1 MSYRPSRVLAVSTVI
16 LDARQTALSL
26 ALSLAFISLAL
37 SSAPAHAY
45 DLQQAYADA
54 AAIDPIVASARFA
67 LKATQ
72 EKVPQAR
79 SLDLPQV
86 NTGATINR
94 QVSDPSNIPTRKFTS
109 QGYNVTLNYPLYRAQ
124 NIETLEQGKLA
135 VAISEA
141 QLASAQQDL
150 IVRVSQAYFD
160 VLTAQDNVAVIR
172 SQKKAIS
179 EQQQSAKRNF
189 EVGTATITDQQEADS
204 RFDLVVF
211 QEIAALN
218 DLEVKRTT
226 LATLI
231 GKSVPQ
237 IDTLK
242 RSVALLGPQPAN
254 WEDWRGGARKDNYT
268 VQQATIA
275 VENAKREMKKQQLAT
290 RPTVDLV
297 GSVSHS
303 ENSLVSSIGIRAN
316 SAALGVQFAM
326 PLYTGG
332 AIESRVR
339 EAAANINKS
348 EFDLSNAQNQA
359 ELGARQSYLSLNSL
373 VNQVRALE
381 AAEKSSRLSLDSNL
395 LGYQVGVRIN
405 IDVLNAQQQLFS
417 TQRDLA
423 KARYDLLVNS
433 LRLKAA
439 TGSLRP
445 DDITGVN
452 ALLETPPVVTIPSPT
467 VPVANPN
474 SGTPVASP
482 KSPEKSGS
490 TNSAEREQPGSKAPM
505 PVAPSSRGGRSTK
518 PFIPAK

>member
-1 MSYRPSRVLAVSTVI
+1 MTYRQNACSKAPFSAQRGAIKIAVNVVTMSFMVAAVPS
-16 LDARQTALSL
+16 
-26 ALSLAFISLAL
+26 F
-37 SSAPAHAY
+37 AY

-54 AAIDPIVASARFA
+54 LAVDPIIASAKAA
-67 LKATQ
+67 LRATA

-79 SLDLPQV
+79 SLELPQV
-86 NTGATINR
+86 NTGATVNR
-94 QVSDPSNIPTRKFTS
+94 QVIDPSNISTRKFTS
-109 QGYNVTLNYPLYRAQ
+109 QNYNVSLNYPLYRAQ

-141 QLASAQQDL
+141 QVASAQQDL

-160 VLTAQDNVAVIR
+160 VLASQDSVAVIR
-172 SQKKAIS
+172 AQKKAIS
-179 EQQQSAKRNF
+179 EQQQSARRNF

-218 DLEVKRTT
+218 DLEVKRTS
-226 LATLI
+226 LATLT
-231 GKSVPQ
+231 GKSVSQ

-242 RSVALLGPQPAN
+242 RSVALLGPQPPN
-254 WEDWRGGARKDNYT
+254 WEDWRGGARKDNYA

-275 VENAKREMKKQQLAT
+275 VENAKREMKKQQLSN
-290 RPTVDLV
+290 RPTFDLV
-297 GSVSHS
+297 GSIAHS
-303 ENSLVSSIGIRAN
+303 ENPLVSAVGIRTN
-316 SAALGVQFAM
+316 SAVLGVQFAM

-348 EFDLSNAQNQA
+348 EFDLNNTQNQA
-359 ELGARQSYLSLNSL
+359 ELGARQSFLSLNSL
-373 VNQVRALE
+373 VNQVHALE

-423 KARYDLLVNS
+423 KARYDLLVTS

-439 TGSLRP
+439 TGSLKAE
-445 DDITGVN
+445 DVTGVN
-452 ALLETPPVVTIPSPT
+452 GLLETPQANATQPAAAGTTPT
-467 VPVANPN
+467 VAPQAV
-474 SGTPVASP
+474 
-482 KSPEKSGS
+482 PERPAQTGDKP
-490 TNSAEREQPGSKAPM
+490 QM
-505 PVAPSSRGGRSTK
+505 PVAPSNRGGRSTK
-518 PFIPAK
+518 PVIPSK